1 MYSLTFKVIS
11 ILYGSKHLSIMTPL
25 PPQDNDFFGLIK
37 ELSNDAAVQCWFR
50 MLHTL
55 GNPIDLLYPDIIT
68 GTPAFLKVIK
78 ESDATPPPDVQKCIA
93 QLPGIF
99 HSLMK
104 GVSLQVN
111 LFLGKKSP
119 LIKEKRPSNTP
130 RTMSRTS
137 PSMRRKEPS
146 KSQFYVP
153 SPQQSPR
160 GPQDSFYVNI
170 VPDRRSPPIA
180 GVEVPLSR
188 GAEGIIGKPKGNKD
202 H

>member
-1 MYSLTFKVIS
+1 MYSLTFKVILV
-11 ILYGSKHLSIMTPL
+11 LYGSKHLSIMTPL
-25 PPQDNDFFGLIK
+25 PPQDNDFYGLIK

-68 GTPAFLKVIK
+68 GTPAFLQVTK
-78 ESDATPPPDVQKCIA
+78 ESDAAPPDVQKCIA
-93 QLPGIF
+93 QLPVIF
-99 HSLMK
+99 YSLMK

-119 LIKEKRPSNTP
+119 QIKEKRPSQTP

-137 PSMRRKEPS
+137 PSMRRKDPS

-160 GPQDSFYVNI
+160 PPQDSFYVNI
-170 VPDRRSPPIA
+170 VPDRKSPPIA
-180 GVEVPLSR
+180 GMEIPLSR
-188 GAEGIIGKPKGNKD
+188 NIEGIIGKPKGKKN
-202 H
+202 